1 MMRAMAVDFFA
12 EDDRMAVMDEDQDVS
27 GEDQL
32 DAFTAFQRGLVSI
45 ADAHFF
51 NSFED
56 DFDDSDIN

>member
-1 MMRAMAVDFFA
+1 MAVDFFA
-12 EDDRMAVMDEDQDVS
+12 EDDQMAVMDEDQDVS
-27 GEDQL
+27 GEEQL